1 MSAVSAIAVLQWN
14 QLCWRHVDAKL
25 APQWRRRMFEGL
37 RWHRAQN
44 DTQAAMK
51 HAAESLAQAGRI
63 PLVIGSLVAV
73 AAVGMLTRMGFNG
86 RGRHATVIPAR
97 FRSSG
102 ADAMSSPRR
111 NGRRRRKRKMKAAAH

>member
-1 MSAVSAIAVLQWN
+1 
-14 QLCWRHVDAKL
+14 
-25 APQWRRRMFEGL
+25 MFEGL

-44 DTQAAMK
+44 NTEAALR
-51 HAAESLAQAGRI
+51 HAAESLAQAGKI

-86 RGRHATVIPAR
+86 RGRRATVIPAR
-97 FRSSG
+97 VRASV
-102 ADAMSSPRR
+102 ADAMSSSPRR

>member
-1 MSAVSAIAVLQWN
+1 
-14 QLCWRHVDAKL
+14 
-25 APQWRRRMFEGL
+25 MFEGL
-37 RWHRAQN
+37 RWHRSQN

-86 RGRHATVIPAR
+86 RRRVTVIPAR
-97 FRSSG
+97 FRASVS
-102 ADAMSSPRR
+102 DAMSSSPRR